1 MEDKSLNR
9 MLVPPFLLLFACLYF
24 PLLLGIAMAFQN
36 YNMFNLTDVHFI
48 GLDNFKAVITNPNVN
63 FFQVVENTIVWVI
76 GSLVLQFTLG
86 FGLALLLRNPFRG
99 RGVYS
104 GFVFYGWALSG
115 FAIGLLWSWLYNG
128 QFGLL
133 DDVLLKL
140 HIIKTPIGF
149 LSDTRFAMISVILT
163 NVWYGV
169 PFFGIMLLAALQ
181 SVPAELYEAARI
193 DGASS
198 LQQFVHVTV
207 PYVRPTI
214 YSTVLL
220 RVMWIS
226 NFPDIIYGM
235 TNGGPVNRTNILAT
249 QMINKVFKEYDYGQ
263 GSAIGFMII
272 VSLLLFAIIYLHFT
286 SKKEN

>member
-226 NFPDIIYGM
+226 NFPDIIYGT